1 VPNRLAEETSPYLL
15 QHANNPVDWYPWG
28 PEALARAKAEQRPI
42 FLSIGYS
49 ACHWCHVMEHESF
62 EDPGIAK
69 LLNESFV
76 NIKVDREER
85 PDLDQIYMNA
95 VQAMTGRGGWPM
107 STFLTPDLEPFF
119 GGTYWP
125 PHARQGMPGF
135 DQVILAVRDAWNQRR
150 EHALEQ
156 ARQLTQHL
164 RAAGDGLAGGQGEL
178 SAELIT
184 AAASVMERI
193 FDSRHGGFGR
203 APKFPHA
210 MDLKLLLRAW
220 LRSPRP
226 RSLEMVTLTLDK
238 MAAGGIYD
246 HLGGGFHR
254 YSVDE
259 RWLVPHFEKMLYD
272 NALLAGCYLEAFQ
285 VTGHPGYERVV
296 CETCDYVL
304 REMTGG
310 EGGFFSTLDA
320 DSEGEEGKF
329 YVWTPA
335 EIEQVLGPD
344 RAKTF
349 CYVYDVSE
357 PGNFEEHNI
366 LNMPKTLEQCAAIL
380 QRDAEE
386 LQSELAQGRA
396 KLLEV
401 RSRRV
406 WPGLDDKVLVNWN
419 ALMIDALASAAGVL
433 GDARYS
439 AAAAKAAEFLLT
451 SLRRADGRLLHSWR
465 KGQAR
470 FDAYLDDYS
479 YLASALVSLYEA
491 DFNERWIDAAVELA
505 ETMLKHFADP
515 TGGSFFYTA
524 DDHEQLITRQ
534 KDLHDS
540 SVPSGNGMAA
550 TALVRLGKLTGRSDF
565 TSAAESILRGS
576 AILMEQSPTAA
587 GQMLLALDT
596 YLGPTPEIVVL
607 AGTNQPDTAEVLSD
621 LRRRYVPR
629 KVVACRSGSQAREQQ
644 SQALSALFEGKS
656 PQTPPPTVFI
666 CQDFACQAPLNGKEA
681 AVAAWAKLAQPQQ

>member
-1 VPNRLAEETSPYLL
+1 VPNRLAHETSPYLL

-28 PEALARAKAEQRPI
+28 PEALARAKAEQKPI

-62 EDPGIAK
+62 ESPDIAK
-69 LLNESFV
+69 LLNESFI

-135 DQVILAVRDAWNQRR
+135 DQVILAVRDAWNNRR
-150 EHALEQ
+150 EQAIEQ
-156 ARQLTQHL
+156 ARQLMQHL
-164 RAAGDGLAGGQGEL
+164 QASGNGALQQGEL
-178 SAELIT
+178 SADLISG
-184 AAASVMERI
+184 AAAVMDRI
-193 FDSRHGGFGR
+193 FDSRHGGFGH
-203 APKFPHA
+203 APKFPHP

-226 RSLEMVTLTLDK
+226 RTLELVTLTLDK

-272 NALLAGCYLEAFQ
+272 NSLLAGCYLEGFQ
-285 VTGHPGYERVV
+285 ATEYPEYARVAR
-296 CETCDYVL
+296 ETCDYVL
-304 REMTGG
+304 REMTGP

-329 YVWTPA
+329 YVWTPDEIA
-335 EIEQVLGPD
+335 EVLGPD
-344 RAKTF
+344 EAKTF
-349 CYVYDVSE
+349 CYVYDVTE
-357 PGNFEEHNI
+357 PGNFEERNI
-366 LNMPKTLEQCAAIL
+366 LNLPKTLEQSAAIL
-380 QRDAEE
+380 QRDVDD
-386 LQSELAQGRA
+386 LKSELARNRA

-406 WPGLDDKVLVNWN
+406 WPGLDDKLLVSWN
-419 ALMIDALASAAGVL
+419 ALMIDALANASGVL
-433 GDARYS
+433 GERRYS
-439 AAAAKAAEFLLT
+439 EAAAKAADFLLNN
-451 SLRRADGRLLHSWR
+451 LRRDDGRLLHSWR
-465 KGQAR
+465 KGQAK

-479 YLASALVSLYEA
+479 YLANALVSLYEA
-491 DFNERWIDAAVELA
+491 DFNQRWIDAAVDLA
-505 ETMLKHFADP
+505 DTMLKHFADP
-515 TGGSFFYTA
+515 AGGNFYYTA
-524 DDHEQLITRQ
+524 DDHEPLITRQ

-550 TALVRLGKLTGRSDF
+550 TALVRLGKLTGREDY
-565 TSAAESILRGS
+565 TSAAGDILRS
-576 AILMEQSPTAA
+576 NATLMEQSPTAA
-587 GQMLLALDT
+587 GQMLLALDA
-596 YLGPTPEIVVL
+596 YLGPTPEIVIL
-607 AGTNQPDTAEVLSD
+607 GEMDQPDTAEVLAD
-621 LRRRYVPR
+621 LRRRYLPR
-629 KVVACRSGSQAREQQ
+629 KVVAFRETSQAARQP
-644 SQALSALFEGKS
+644 SLALAALFEGKS
-656 PQTPPPTVFI
+656 PQRPEPTVFV
-666 CQDFACQAPLNGKEA
+666 CQNFACQAPVNGKEA
-681 AVAAWAKLAQPQQ
+681 ALALWSKLAHPQQ